1 MGDIEEIKQ
10 QLEERDKEL
19 ALAASLGNDL
29 LDRNR
34 ELESKCENLEKLL
47 ASERD
52 AAAQLRHEL
61 SMKEELL
68 VIYAMN
74 EDRQQ
79 SKQAASR
86 SLSVENASSL
96 QKASLERRLHQLE
109 SENSELRAA
118 AAAAAAANDRQR
130 WGPDAERETALVK
143 DCVRQ
148 LAESNLHIKSLADN
162 LSQRTEMYM
171 EQQNE
176 ITQLFAK
183 NVSLESKVKRVSKRY
198 IHSIW

>member
-52 AAAQLRHEL
+52 ALRHEL

-118 AAAAAAANDRQR
+118 AAAASAANDRQR

-162 LSQRTEMYM
+162 LNQRTEMYM